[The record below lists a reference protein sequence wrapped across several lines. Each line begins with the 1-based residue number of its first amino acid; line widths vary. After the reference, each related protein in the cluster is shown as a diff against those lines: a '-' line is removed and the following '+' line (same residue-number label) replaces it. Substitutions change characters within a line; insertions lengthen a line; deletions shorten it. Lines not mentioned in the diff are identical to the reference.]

1 MVNKT
6 WKADNFE
13 MVLPLEPSELEA
25 IKSAKIQKFVVPKI
39 NFEAQTY
46 PDLIDWEN
54 SAFSEPPLTALLTD
68 TEIRD
73 LEKDPLFIPPFPCHT
88 QSVERGI
95 RLITEAA
102 SSVIGEEA

>member
-1 MVNKT
+1 MEERVEEEDKEEEDKEEEEEDDEEEEEEEVVNKT

-46 PDLIDWEN
+46 PDLIDW
-54 SAFSEPPLTALLTD
+54 D
-68 TEIRD
+68 
-73 LEKDPLFIPPFPCHT
+73 
-88 QSVERGI
+88 
-95 RLITEAA
+95 
-102 SSVIGEEA
+102 